1 MVETIIIV
9 LVTLIFG
16 LILFNLIN
24 NKKFA
29 IFSFLILLSIGGY
42 YFMKVKFN
50 DYYLQLFA
58 KIDNIEMYVLI
69 FGIIG
74 LLVGIVEYIF
84 ASKKI
89 NEEKPQED
97 RIDYP
102 KVAINEE
109 KVEDSNL
116 LIYLEMMDE
125 PLACLVDNYFLINN
139 KMKKNLQYNNYVI
152 EKKKFYNYVLASD
165 KNGFME
171 NNQNSVF
178 RLKVNGENEWYE
190 SFCSDIENKKYCL
203 IRKSTNLSQNKVQ
216 IKTFKELNNYLSEYS
231 VENKDYYLVF
241 FKINNYKQL
250 LSFYGKDFVNL
261 VVSKHLNNLNDLAY
275 INEFNIFYISPNEYV
290 ILLKNNIEYNIFL
303 SELESGA
310 SIVLKDNISMLDN
323 KVIIQSKIGA
333 IASINLK
340 DKSNANVIKKGF
352 EMLELACEDDY
363 NGDYAIFHE
372 IDEDFDY
379 SIRDLN
385 IDLDFD
391 LNKYKKRIQ

>member
-1 MVETIIIV
+1 METLIIV

-42 YFMKVKFN
+42 YCLKVKFN
-50 DYYLQLFA
+50 DYYLQLFS
-58 KIDNIEMYVLI
+58 KIENIEKYLLIYGVL
-69 FGIIG
+69 G
-74 LLVGIVEYIF
+74 LMIGIVEYAF

-89 NEEKPQED
+89 NITPPQENK
-97 RIDYP
+97 IDYP

-109 KVEDSNL
+109 KEEKNNL
-116 LIYLEMMDE
+116 LVYLEMMDE

-139 KMKKNLQYNNYVI
+139 KMKKNLQYNDYVI
-152 EKKKFYNYVLASD
+152 EKKKFFNYVSATD
-165 KNGFME
+165 KNGFFE
-171 NNQNSVF
+171 NNQSSLF
-178 RLKVNGENEWYE
+178 RLKVNGEYEWYE
-190 SFCSDIENKKYCL
+190 SFCSEIENKKYCL
-203 IRKSTNLSQNKVQ
+203 IRKASNITQNKVQ
-216 IKTFKELNNYLSEYS
+216 VKTFKELNNYLSEYT
-231 VENKDYYLVF
+231 VENKDYYLIF

-261 VVSKHLNNLNDLAY
+261 VISKHLSNLNELAY
-275 INEFNIFYISPNEYV
+275 ITEFNIFYISQNEYV

-303 SELESGA
+303 SELESGS
-310 SIVLKDNISMLDN
+310 SIILKNNISMLDN
-323 KVIIQSKIGA
+323 KVTIQSKIGA

-372 IDEDFDY
+372 IDENFDY
-379 SIRDLN
+379 SLRDLN

-391 LNKYKKRIQ
+391 LSKYKKRIQ